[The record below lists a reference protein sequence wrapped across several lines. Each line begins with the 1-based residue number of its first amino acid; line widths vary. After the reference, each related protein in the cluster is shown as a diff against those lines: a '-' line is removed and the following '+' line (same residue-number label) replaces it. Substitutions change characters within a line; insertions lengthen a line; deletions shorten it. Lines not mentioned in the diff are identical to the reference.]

1 MARPAVGLFARIR
14 HLVPELAKFG
24 IVGGIGTVIDLGGA
38 AILHNAYHVGPLAA
52 KAISLTAATIFTY
65 LGSRFWTFRH
75 RENQPVLREA
85 VLFVIINFLGL
96 LVAEAVIAFT
106 TYGLGLKDPIAY
118 NVASVLGTGL
128 GTIFRFYAYRK
139 WVFLAPAGQPA
150 LAVPAD
156 AALGLAGYP
165 PWELDPSWERD
176 PPYLVPA
183 YSAQSIVRPD
193 QEWLEDP
200 PVPNARVA
208 PPLVTAAVSAG
219 TAVRPARSVRLA
231 PTAPT
236 GPRAPGRH
244 RKPR

>member
-1 MARPAVGLFARIR
+1 MVHLITARVQRVR

-24 IVGGIGTVIDLGGA
+24 VVGATGSVVDLGGSA
-38 AILHNAYHVGPLAA
+38 LLYGTFHLGPITS
-52 KAISLTAATIFTY
+52 KAIALSAACVVTY

-200 PVPNARVA
+200 VIPNARVA

-219 TAVRPARSVRLA
+219 TAVHPARSVTL
-231 PTAPT
+231 APT

>member
-1 MARPAVGLFARIR
+1 MARPVPGLSARIR

-38 AILHNAYHVGPLAA
+38 AVLHNAYHVGPLAA

-85 VLFVIINFLGL
+85 VLFVTINFVGL
-96 LVAEAVIAFT
+96 LIAEAVIAFT
-106 TYGLGLKDPIAY
+106 TYGLGLTHPIAY
-118 NVASVLGTGL
+118 NAASVLGTGL

-139 WVFLAPAGQPA
+139 WVFLAPAEHPA
-150 LAVPAD
+150 RAVPAD
-156 AALGLAGYP
+156 AMLDLAGYP

-176 PPYLVPA
+176 PSHLVPA
-183 YSAQSIVRPD
+183 YFAQPIMRTH

-200 PVPNARVA
+200 VIPNARVA
-208 PPLVTAAVSAG
+208 PSLVTAGVSAG
-219 TAVRPARSVRLA
+219 PPVRPAPSVRLVPA
-231 PTAPT
+231 
-236 GPRAPGRH
+236 GPRTPGRH
-244 RKPR
+244 RKTR

>member
-1 MARPAVGLFARIR
+1 MARPVAGLSARIR
-14 HLVPELAKFG
+14 HLAPELAKFG

-38 AILHNAYHVGPLAA
+38 ALLHNAYHVGPLAA

-156 AALGLAGYP
+156 ASLGLAGYP
-165 PWELDPSWERD
+165 PWELDPSWERN
-176 PPYLVPA
+176 PPHLVPA

-193 QEWLEDP
+193 QEWLEEP

>member
-1 MARPAVGLFARIR
+1 MARPVAGLAARIR

-38 AILHNAYHVGPLAA
+38 ALLHNAYHVGPLAA

-85 VLFVIINFLGL
+85 VLFVSINFVGL
-96 LVAEAVIAFT
+96 IIAEVVIAFT
-106 TYGLGLKDPIAY
+106 TYGLDLKDPIAY
-118 NVASVLGTGL
+118 NAASVLGSGL

-139 WVFLAPAGQPA
+139 WVFLAPAGQSA

-156 AALGLAGYP
+156 ATLDLAEYP

-176 PPYLVPA
+176 PSYLIPA
-183 YSAQSIVRPD
+183 YSARSIVRPD

-200 PVPNARVA
+200 VIPNARVA
-208 PPLVTAAVSAG
+208 TPLVAAAVSAG

-231 PTAPT
+231 TP
-236 GPRAPGRH
+236 GPRSPGRH